1 MSICI
6 YIYTHIYIHINK
18 LPYQNQVNLE
28 MNPLTF
34 IFKNSSFDAMLVQLN
49 VINMADT
56 ERFVCVISV
65 DSVTTP

>member
-1 MSICI
+1 
-6 YIYTHIYIHINK
+6 
-18 LPYQNQVNLE
+18 

-65 DSVTTP
+65 DSVTTPWFNFLNLGLNKKIEIFISDLYYSG